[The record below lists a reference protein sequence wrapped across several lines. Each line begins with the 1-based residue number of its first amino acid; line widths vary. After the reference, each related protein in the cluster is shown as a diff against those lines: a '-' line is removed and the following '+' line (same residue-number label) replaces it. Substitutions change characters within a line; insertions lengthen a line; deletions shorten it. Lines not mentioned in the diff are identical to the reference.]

1 MLELHTELLRALQTH
16 SVVFLAIDNS
26 VIKLYNRVVPV
37 EQENPIWVSREQV
50 MYYLVNEYLII
61 SSES

>member
-1 MLELHTELLRALQTH
+1 MLERHTELLRALQTH
-16 SVVFLAIDNS
+16 SV
-26 VIKLYNRVVPV
+26 
-37 EQENPIWVSREQV
+37 QV

>member
-1 MLELHTELLRALQTH
+1 MLERHTELLRALQTH
-16 SVVFLAIDNS
+16 SVVKWL
-26 VIKLYNRVVPV
+26 
-37 EQENPIWVSREQV
+37 QV